1 MHSIEKNNMKKI
13 ILLGIVAFLIIAQ
26 FFRIDKTNPPIVA
39 ENDILNI
46 ANAPEHIGA
55 MMKAACYDCHSNETK
70 YPWYMDIAPISWW
83 TKGHVN
89 NARGS
94 LNYSEWVN
102 YSAEAKKHK
111 LEDSALKVRKKWM
124 PITTYLLMHP
134 EARISEEDREEL
146 ATWFESQI

>member
-1 MHSIEKNNMKKI
+1 MKKKI
-13 ILLGIVAFLIIAQ
+13 FIGLIVLLVIAQ
-26 FFRIDKTNPPIVA
+26 FFRIDKTNPPVVA
-39 ENDILNI
+39 ANDILNSSS
-46 ANAPEHIGA
+46 APDNIKS

-94 LNYSEWVN
+94 LNYSEWTG

-111 LEDSALKVRKKWM
+111 LEESALKVRKKWM
-124 PITTYLLMHP
+124 PISSYLIAHP
-134 EARISEEDREEL
+134 EARISEEERETL
-146 ATWFESQI
+146 AKWFEGQI